1 MPPKEYR
8 VRTLFPYE
16 GQRPEDL
23 GRCCP
28 LSPKVLLTR
37 WCVAFPEN
45 VILSA
50 HPSKS
55 GGDWWYGTPVRDNK
69 SGFFPQA
76 YVERVE
82 TGTNLLML
90 NLYHLMTLVAV
101 KATALYPYT
110 GNNPDELPFAEGDT
124 LAVIDRSDTDWWKV
138 EQDGLV
144 FIVPAGYVALVEG
157 Q

>member
-1 MPPKEYR
+1 M
-8 VRTLFPYE
+8 
-16 GQRPEDL
+16 
-23 GRCCP
+23 
-28 LSPKVLLTR
+28 VLT
-37 WCVAFPEN
+37 
-45 VILSA
+45 A

-82 TGTNLLML
+82 TGANLAML
-90 NLYHLMTLVAV
+90 DLHHFVTVGVVN
-101 KATALYPYT
+101 ATALYPYT

-124 LAVIDRSDTDWWKV
+124 LIVIDRSDADWWKV